1 MRAASSGKGRPRRS
15 RTIRRF
21 RRSTSE
27 PAMAEPILRI
37 RDLHVFYG
45 ESPAIQGVD
54 LTVDAPV
61 LSLVGR
67 NGMGKTTLCNAIAG
81 LKRARSGSIVFA
93 GEEIAGLDPH
103 IIARHG
109 IGYVPQGRRIWRSL
123 TVEEHLRVALRGG
136 AKAVWTIERIYETFP
151 RLAERRANRGSQ
163 LSGGEQQMLAIGRAL
178 LGHPRLPGMGA
189 PSAGL

>member
-1 MRAASSGKGRPRRS
+1 MRAASSRKERRQRS

-21 RRSTSE
+21 RRSISE
-27 PAMAEPILRI
+27 PAMAEPILQI

-81 LKRARSGSIVFA
+81 LKRARSGSITLA
-93 GEEIAGLDPH
+93 GDEIAGLDPH
-103 IIARHG
+103 AIARHG
-109 IGYVPQGRRIWRSL
+109 IGYVPPGRRIW
-123 TVEEHLRVALRGG
+123 
-136 AKAVWTIERIYETFP
+136 
-151 RLAERRANRGSQ
+151 
-163 LSGGEQQMLAIGRAL
+163 
-178 LGHPRLPGMGA
+178 PRLPVCEE
-189 PSAGL
+189 LR